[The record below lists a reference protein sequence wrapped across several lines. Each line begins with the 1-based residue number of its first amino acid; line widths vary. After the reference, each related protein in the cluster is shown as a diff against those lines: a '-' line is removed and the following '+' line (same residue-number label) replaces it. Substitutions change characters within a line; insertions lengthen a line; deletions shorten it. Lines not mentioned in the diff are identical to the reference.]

1 MRIQRRLE
9 GRAVKSAYIYIYI
22 YVYRPFLTEHVQ
34 LNMYMYVNIYTL
46 VFQYI
51 HMYCQLL
58 AVQLFKI

>member
-9 GRAVKSAYIYIYI
+9 GRAVKSAYIYI

-46 VFQYI
+46 VFRYI